1 MGLFPPAVNIRQ
13 NRAGNVVPYGED
25 GAGNSRHGK
34 ARERGRSKA
43 CSESGILHA
52 DFDGECLRL
61 GCREFQQLAEAKAAA
76 VAEQVVENY
85 DGENDSARRKNFCS
99 VVRNDRSHNHR
110 DGNYRDEGQDFHGT
124 GGPFAKKLVDDEPER
139 NRYDD
144 DLHDREEHGHHV
156 DVHGGA
162 KQQVGNR
169 RRQHGSEQR
178 IHAGHAYGKRHVA
191 FREVSNHVAGCPA
204 GARAYEN
211 NACHE
216 GGIEPENLGKQK
228 CECRHHDKLRRASN
242 NDFFRARKDKCKVAQ
257 LEREPHAEHHD
268 HQEVI
273 HPTEFNPERGFRQ
286 EQRER
291 RNSQDDNGHP
301 LANKI
306 TDFFE
311 NAHL

>member
-1 MGLFPPAVNIRQ
+1 MPH
-13 NRAGNVVPYGED
+13 GENC
-25 GAGNSRHGK
+25 ARNCCHSK
-34 ARERGRSKA
+34 ARERSRSKA

-85 DGENDSARRKNFCS
+85 DGEHDGTRGENLCG

-110 DGNYRDEGQDFHGT
+110 DGNHRDERQDFDRPRR
-124 GGPFAKKLVDDEPER
+124 PFAKELVDDKPER

-144 DLHDREEHGHHV
+144 DLHDGKEHRHHV

-178 IHAGHAYGKRHVA
+178 IHARHAHGERHVA
-191 FREVSNHVAGCPA
+191 FREVSDDVAGSPA
-204 GARAYEN
+204 GAGAYEN
-211 NACHE
+211 HARHE

-228 CECRHHDKLRRASN
+228 CECRHHDELRRTPDGN
-242 NDFFRARKDKCKVAQ
+242 FLRARKHKCKIAQ

-291 RNSQDDNGHP
+291 RDGQDDNRHP
-301 LANKI
+301 LADKI

>member
-13 NRAGNVVPYGED
+13 NRTRDVMPHGEY

-34 ARERGRSKA
+34 ARERSRRKA
-43 CSESGILHA
+43 CRKSGVLHA
-52 DFDGECLRL
+52 DFDGKRLRL
-61 GCREFQQLAEAKAAA
+61 GCREFQQLAEAKTAA
-76 VAEQVVENY
+76 VAEQVMENH
-85 DGENDSARRKNFCS
+85 DGKHDGTRGENLCG
-99 VVRNDRSHNHR
+99 VVRDDCSYNHRNRNHR
-110 DGNYRDEGQDFHGT
+110 DERQDLHGT
-124 GGPFAKKLVDDEPER
+124 CSPFAEELVDCKPER

-242 NDFFRARKDKCKVAQ
+242 NDFFRPRKYKGKVA
-257 LEREPHAEHHD
+257 
-268 HQEVI
+268 
-273 HPTEFNPERGFRQ
+273 
-286 EQRER
+286 
-291 RNSQDDNGHP
+291 
-301 LANKI
+301 
-306 TDFFE
+306 
-311 NAHL
+311 